1 MLVAR
6 CRCAVVVV
14 RAVAVDLY
22 RWSHLVA
29 AVAAV
34 ALCQSAAVRLPAAL
48 LVICAL
54 HRVLLV
60 VPALEVAYAL
70 VQEVVQA
77 LVLEEASVSAVETWH
92 LVLLAV
98 V

>member
-1 MLVAR
+1 
-6 CRCAVVVV
+6 VVVV

-34 ALCQSAAVRLPAAL
+34 ALCQSAAVRLPVAL

-54 HRVLLV
+54 HRVL
-60 VPALEVAYAL
+60 PAAD
-70 VQEVVQA
+70 VQA
-77 LVLEEASVSAVETWH
+77 ASILMLVFPILMLVEAWF
-92 LVLLAV
+92 
-98 V
+98 